1 MNKQRRKQLEKSFGL
16 IDEARDIIQ
25 GVMDDEQEAYDNL
38 PENFQ
43 NGERGEEMAG
53 HIESLEE
60 AAGFLD
66 EAKYAMEDI

>member
-1 MNKQRRKQLEKSFGL
+1 MNKQRRKQLEKSSGL
-16 IDEARDIIQ
+16 IDEARGIIQ
-25 GVMDDEQEAYDNL
+25 GVLDDEQEAYDNL

-60 AAGFLD
+60 VAGVLD
-66 EAKYAMEDI
+66 EAKAAMEDI

>member
-16 IDEARDIIQ
+16 IDEARDIIE

-53 HIESLEE
+53 YIESLEE
-60 AAGFLD
+60 TVGFLD
-66 EAKYAMEDI
+66 EAKAAMEDI

>member
-1 MNKQRRKQLEKSFGL
+1 MNKQRRKQLEKSSLL
-16 IDEARDIIQ
+16 IDEAREIIQ
-25 GVMDDEQEAYDNL
+25 GALDDEQEAYDSL

-66 EAKYAMEDI
+66 EAKAAMEDI